1 MTREEKVKYI
11 LNMEA
16 ALNLMEE
23 VRGLIIMND
32 PQDAPLLLLE
42 ELNKVKE
49 CASKSLEKATEDL
62 FPIRQVVYSVI
73 VSDFESVKCHSS
85 WTCEEDA
92 ELVAELYQLKNDE
105 QSVTVEEMK
114 IYGALI

>member
-1 MTREEKVKYI
+1 MTREEKVRYI
-11 LNMEA
+11 LSMEA
-16 ALNLMEE
+16 ALNLMGEAQ
-23 VRGLIIMND
+23 GLIIMND

-49 CASKSLEKATEDL
+49 LASRSLEKAIDDL
-62 FPIRQVVYSVI
+62 FPRSQVVYSVI
-73 VSDFESVKCHSS
+73 ISDFESVKCHSS

-92 ELVAELYQLKNDE
+92 QLVADLYQLKDDE

-114 IYGALI
+114 VYGALI